1 MQNFEKVVDIFRY
14 LLEDEKT
21 STEYIKKLF
30 YNTRVPLREED
41 IISKMSLDQAG
52 NIMMIMS
59 DLGLQET
66 QVLFR
71 DIES

>member
-21 STEYIKKLF
+21 NTEYIKELF

-41 IISKMSLDQAG
+41 IICKMSLDQAG

-71 DIES
+71 DIE